1 MIRTTT
7 PTSTMSTFTRTRAR
21 KLLGA
26 GALILACAACVGGS
40 LSFMVRAQDQA
51 ANLPANARIDRLRV
65 SKSARV
71 LEAFTGATRVATFRA
86 AMGRGGS
93 GPKRMEG
100 DGRTPEGSYTIDSR
114 HRSREF
120 HRFLHVSY
128 PNAQDRERYR
138 EGRRDG
144 TIPRGVGIGG
154 DIGVHGTPSWASLI
168 PWSREVGW
176 TEGCIAVSSAEA
188 EQLYRAVLPD
198 AAIEIVP

>member
-1 MIRTTT
+1 MIRTTSLI
-7 PTSTMSTFTRTRAR
+7 STMSTSTRARTR

-40 LSFMVRAQDQA
+40 LSFMVRAQDQLA
-51 ANLPANARIDRLRV
+51 GLANARIDRLRV
-65 SKSARV
+65 SKSAGV
-71 LEAFTGATRVATFRA
+71 LEAFAGPTRVAALRA

-114 HRSREF
+114 HRSRQF

-128 PNAQDRERYR
+128 PNAQDRARYR

-144 TIPRGVGIGG
+144 SIPRGVGIGG

-168 PWSREVGW
+168 PFNTEVGW
-176 TEGCIAVSSAEA
+176 TEGCIAVSSPEA

-198 AAIEIVP
+198 AVIEIVP